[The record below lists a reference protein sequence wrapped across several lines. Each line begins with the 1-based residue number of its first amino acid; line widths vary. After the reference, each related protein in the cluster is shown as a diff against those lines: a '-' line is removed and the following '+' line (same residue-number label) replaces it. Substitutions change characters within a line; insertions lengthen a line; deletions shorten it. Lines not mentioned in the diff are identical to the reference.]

1 MGQRLRDRVAVVT
14 GAGRGIGRGIALLLA
29 EEGAAVVVN
38 DAGVNVD
45 GTGGE
50 TTPAQLVVEEIRARG
65 GQAVVN
71 TDNVADF
78 QAAENI
84 IETAIKEFGR
94 IDILVNNA
102 GILRDRMV
110 FNLSEEDWD
119 AVIAVH
125 LKGTFNCTRHAAV
138 RMRQQKFGRIISMS
152 STSGLYG
159 NTGQANYGAAKD
171 GIAGLTRVV
180 ARELGK
186 YGVTVN
192 AIAPAAQ
199 TRMIATIPDK
209 ARQVRAQRGVALP
222 GQRTSELP
230 PLRAEPED
238 VAPFV
243 VYLATDAARN
253 INGQVFLVRG
263 GVVALLNDPAPVRT
277 IIKDGRWTPE
287 EIAQIFPHTLGMDLV
302 NPAPPQLPPESGP
315 GQGG

>member
-1 MGQRLRDRVAVVT
+1 MGQRLKDRVAVVT

-29 EEGAAVVVN
+29 EQGAAVVVN

-50 TTPAQLVVEEIRARG
+50 ATPAQLVVEEIRSRG
-65 GQAVVN
+65 GQAVAN
-71 TDNVADF
+71 YDNVADF

-84 IETAIKEFGR
+84 IDTAVREFGR

-138 RMRQQKFGRIISMS
+138 RMRQQKSGRIISMS

-199 TRMIATIPDK
+199 TRMIATIPEK

-222 GQRTSELP
+222 GQRASDLP
-230 PLRAEPED
+230 PLRAEPDD

-253 INGQVFLVRG
+253 INGQIFLVRG
-263 GVVALLNDPAPVRT
+263 GVIALLNDPAPVRT
-277 IIKDGRWTPE
+277 IMKEGRWTAE
-287 EIAQIFPHTLGMDLV
+287 EIAQLFPHTLGMDLV
-302 NPAPPQLPPESGP
+302 NPAPALATNESSP
-315 GQGG
+315 KQGA

>member
-1 MGQRLRDRVAVVT
+1 MGKRLTGKVAVVT
-14 GAGRGIGRGIALLLA
+14 GAGRGIGREIAMLLA

-50 TTPAQLVVEEIRARG
+50 STPAQTVVDAIRARG
-65 GQAVVN
+65 GQAVAN
-71 TDNVADF
+71 YNNVADF
-78 QAAENI
+78 QAAEQI
-84 IETAIKEFGR
+84 IETAVREFGR

-110 FNLSEEDWD
+110 FNLSEDDWD

-138 RMRQQKFGRIISMS
+138 RMRQQKAGRIISMS

-171 GIAGLTRVV
+171 AIAGLTRVV

-199 TRMIATIPDK
+199 TRMIATIPSK
-209 ARQVRAQRGVALP
+209 AREIRAQRGVALP
-222 GQRTSELP
+222 GQRVTELP
-230 PLRAEPED
+230 PLRAEPGD

-243 VYLATDAARN
+243 VYLATDAAKN
-253 INGQVFLVRG
+253 INGQIFLVRG
-263 GVVALLNDPAPVRT
+263 GLVALLNDPAPVRT
-277 IIKDGRWTPE
+277 ITKNGRWSVE
-287 EIAQIFPHTLGMDLV
+287 EIAQVFPLTLGMDLV
-302 NPAPPQLPPESGP
+302 NPAPAQPPAEAS
-315 GQGG
+315 Q